1 MGVEGEAGAHRG
13 CGVQLVL
20 SSQGVEDVAGA
31 QLLGEGSGAQ
41 LSDDESAHL

>member
-1 MGVEGEAGAHRG
+1 MGGVEGEAGAHRG

-20 SSQGVEDVAGA
+20 SSQGVEDV